1 MTPELATELLKPN
14 YDNTDFS
21 KGTVQIP
28 LRHDVRG
35 LTLWQLGC
43 IIYELLHGFAPW
55 EEPDPDP
62 DIGRLSE
69 WPRGRSAAQ
78 QARRM
83 RKIRER
89 RQRVIREELPVSE
102 DLSQDC
108 VDMLRA
114 MFTKDP
120 EERPKLQELL
130 SMPWFGQSSYWVEM
144 DTLEVRRQAAST
156 R

>member
-55 EEPDPDP
+55 EEPNPDP

-78 QARRM
+78 QAQRM

-108 VDMLRA
+108 VDMLRV

-130 SMPWFGQSSYWVEM
+130 SMPWFGQTSYWEEWM
-144 DTLEVRRQAAST
+144 AQERRRKAAG
-156 R
+156 